1 MQVGLGCSSKTFR
14 HEASIGPLRAQTSKS
29 PPSNPSGLH
38 LGCRVGMVFLCFS
51 VDFTSLEF
59 WTRRFFG
66 VSRHNFRKKSGSR
79 GLWSCSDCGLQ
90 LFRYD
95 FFAQFMQLGGRVS
108 FFSKEC
114 MPHDGCLHVSYWMK
128 RAWRSHKW
136 HSADNIVFRGVCCS
150 RFSCSYAGEIW
161 SKGESLAWSLWMPW
175 VTLQE

>member
-38 LGCRVGMVFLCFS
+38 LGCRVGMVF
-51 VDFTSLEF
+51 
-59 WTRRFFG
+59 WRFHKFG
-66 VSRHNFRKKSGSR
+66 VLNTQVFRGFKTQFSEKKWISWLVER
-79 GLWSCSDCGLQ
+79 LRLWMQ

-95 FFAQFMQLGGRVS
+95 FFAQFMQLGGCVS

-136 HSADNIVFRGVCCS
+136 HSADNIVFRGVCCL

-161 SKGESLAWSLWMPW
+161 SKGESLAWSLWMFW